1 MIAVAATSSG
11 LLTVQPDK
19 TARLPAAMS
28 ADAQRRA
35 SEQRNRRVAAAK
47 ARAVTEDAANT
58 GPDEEHRDFG
68 FQPDCYEEA
77 TGRNHPLQPVA
88 HAELGEAGTGMDDQR
103 DHSKAN
109 AIEIAV
115 IQPRP
120 PEWIQAEPRAA
131 TTRKFRQYER
141 LFAGL
146 CPPNPLRG

>member
-19 TARLPAAMS
+19 TARLPAAS

-77 TGRNHPLQPVA
+77 TGRNTHCNQSPMPSLPGRGQ
-88 HAELGEAGTGMDDQR
+88 EWTI
-103 DHSKAN
+103 S
-109 AIEIAV
+109 AIIA
-115 IQPRP
+115 
-120 PEWIQAEPRAA
+120 
-131 TTRKFRQYER
+131 R
-141 LFAGL
+141 LT
-146 CPPNPLRG
+146 P